1 MKEEVEFELREV
13 TGRCE
18 VFENCYREKEA
29 TDMRRMQDALNQEK
43 MKVKTAIG
51 GEAAALLEN
60 RSLWEV
66 NASNER
72 LWAEERRD
80 WKKRTALLAAEWRAE
95 KVKMAEAAGVAARA
109 YGCVA
114 VNDAAEA
121 GPGTSRK
128 LAAVCATPFGVPK
141 RLCMDS
147 EAVAATVEAES
158 EAVAVVKEE
167 ARKERN
173 ALLDQLDDLRDE
185 LGELELFFSRRD
197 LGAHTEWRAVQE
209 AKRKK
214 RGKKKKAE
222 YESWI

>member
-1 MKEEVEFELREV
+1 MSSKDPLRPV
-13 TGRCE
+13 RPVLIFG
-18 VFENCYREKEA
+18 
-29 TDMRRMQDALNQEK
+29 
-43 MKVKTAIG
+43 
-51 GEAAALLEN
+51 AAAG
-60 RSLWEV
+60 
-66 NASNER
+66 AH
-72 LWAEERRD
+72 
-80 WKKRTALLAAEWRAE
+80 
-95 KVKMAEAAGVAARA
+95 
-109 YGCVA
+109 GCVA

-128 LAAVCATPFGVPK
+128 LAAVCATPSGAPK
-141 RLCMDS
+141 RLCVDS
-147 EAVAATVEAES
+147 EAVAATAEAES

-173 ALLDQLDDLRDE
+173 AMLDQLDDLRDE